1 MEVLPNRLISL
12 LSDYGF
18 KITFGNERNKNFLKK
33 AIPLLT
39 KTNVE
44 IKTVRHLPS
53 EFEGITED
61 ARKGFY
67 DTVCLINNELYF
79 ILEMQ
84 VGNYKFLLERLMFY
98 ASQLYISQITKGKK
112 GFLGVKK
119 IHCICITK
127 DTIFENVTEYY
138 HKLNYK
144 SETGNVVID
153 KIEFILIELEKFTK
167 LADEID
173 NELEEILFTMKNA
186 HTIDLNKPREIP
198 HFWKKEY
205 LQEVVKELN
214 LSTMSPLNRALYNIR
229 IAGLIAINEQ
239 FEIDMK
245 AERRKMRRELKKEV
259 KAEVKEEVKA
269 EVKEEVKAEV
279 KEEVKAEVKEELKA
293 EVILEIK
300 AKSVEKMLLQGK
312 LSVADIA
319 EIYDMKIEDILQ
331 IKAKMS

>member
-1 MEVLPNRLISL
+1 VEILPNRLISL

-33 AIPLLT
+33 AIPLFT
-39 KTNVE
+39 KTDMSV
-44 IKTVRHLPS
+44 KTVRHLPT

-84 VGNYKFLLERLMFY
+84 VGNYKFLMERLMFY

-127 DTIFENVTEYY
+127 DTIFENVPEYY
-138 HKLNYK
+138 HKINFK

-153 KIEFILIELEKFTK
+153 KIEFILVELEKFTK
-167 LADEID
+167 LADEIN

-186 HTIDLNKPREIP
+186 HTIDLSKPKEIP

-245 AERRKMRRELKKEV
+245 VERRKMRRELKKEV

-279 KEEVKAEVKEELKA
+279 
-293 EVILEIK
+293 IIEIK
-300 AKSVEKMLLQGK
+300 AKSVEKILRQGK
-312 LSVADIA
+312 LSIEDIS
-319 EIYDMKIEDILQ
+319 EIYDMKIEEILK
-331 IKAKMS
+331 IKAQMS